1 MNYFM
6 ILSFIL
12 NPEEVLFLIFE
23 FRVRELG
30 VLKFSKLYIL
40 NGCSLLYVNFTLI
53 KLEKN
58 RDWRSE

>member
-30 VLKFSKLYIL
+30 VLKFIKLYIL